1 MKRAEDTETSILQRL
16 CSFLREMH
24 LPADHSPARGGQAER
39 HTYLSVLLLP
49 DLLYV
54 TLMGKLKENP
64 EDATTG

>member
-1 MKRAEDTETSILQRL
+1 
-16 CSFLREMH
+16 MH